1 MVFRAKTDL
10 SHLQCMV
17 ATVTQVRKLE
27 HHHHHVVLLAI
38 ITPFY
43 ERAKVVLLDPDL
55 LFFALGPRS
64 LNFVVFS
71 FLLVFRSS
79 NRLEFEATD
88 Y

>member
-1 MVFRAKTDL
+1 
-10 SHLQCMV
+10 MV

-55 LFFALGPRS
+55 LFFAFGSPS